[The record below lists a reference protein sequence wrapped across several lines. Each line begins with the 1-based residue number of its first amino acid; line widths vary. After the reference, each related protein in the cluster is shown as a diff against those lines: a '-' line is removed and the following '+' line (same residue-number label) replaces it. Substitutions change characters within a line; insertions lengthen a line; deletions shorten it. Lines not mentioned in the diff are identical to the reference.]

1 MVFQPGESYK
11 VAILSSL
18 DYMKELEILKK
29 MGIKMDYLK
38 LLKNYFSFLEANFS
52 YTLEK
57 EINENVCIA
66 IFFINKRINRS
77 ISVVYDIRNSH
88 IDKSIWQL
96 KNNERDFEDRSSYIY
111 LSNLLEINKDKTQL
125 PKLPYN
131 ISLTDKE
138 LEDIFVP
145 YVELLKKYALKI
157 IKGEHW
163 EVVPWLDSFNREF
176 T

>member
-88 IDKSIWQL
+88 IDKSI
-96 KNNERDFEDRSSYIY
+96 
-111 LSNLLEINKDKTQL
+111 
-125 PKLPYN
+125 
-131 ISLTDKE
+131 
-138 LEDIFVP
+138 
-145 YVELLKKYALKI
+145 
-157 IKGEHW
+157 
-163 EVVPWLDSFNREF
+163 
-176 T
+176 